1 MKKIIMMLLAIVA
14 CSNTA
19 FSADDSDLNG
29 LYFGGSPSATLT
41 LVKYGFENTNI
52 TPSTVF
58 KTEHLQRKFQN
69 EAGKEAGALE
79 VFGGFRSS
87 IGKGL
92 YAGGEVYGGIN
103 NTKVTPYDDSASGAA
118 VGLFKSQVERGPYLG
133 LAALF
138 GCRIAKGTSAYVR
151 FGVETSEWRA
161 DVIPNSAALTKQP
174 ASMMTMT
181 EAQIEAS
188 NKTFTKSTSGF
199 SFVPGFG
206 LQTRVTKNFSLRIQC
221 SWLFAPSIEGFAQ
234 DITGYP
240 NTTVAGTSIT
250 HSFKITQPKLGIGLC
265 FEQ

>member
-41 LVKYGFENTNI
+41 LVKYGFKNENQV
-52 TPSTVF
+52 PAMGLPAASF
-58 KTEHLQRKFQN
+58 QRNFQC

-103 NTKVTPYDDSASGAA
+103 NTKVTPYDDSASGVV
-118 VGLFKSQVERGPYLG
+118 VGLFKSQVERSPYLG

-151 FGVETSEWRA
+151 FGIETSDWRA
-161 DVIPNSAALTKQP
+161 DVIPNSATITKQP
-174 ASMMTMT
+174 ASLAATA
-181 EAQIEAS
+181 AQIEAS

-206 LQTRVTKNFSLRIQC
+206 LQTRVTKKFSLRIQC
-221 SWLFAPSIEGFAQ
+221 SWLFAPSIEGLAQ

-240 NTTVAGTSIT
+240 NTTVAGTSIL
-250 HSFKITQPKLGIGLC
+250 HNFQIAQPKLGIGLC